1 MKVDHIIIK
10 IINSTDYNSRIIKIY
25 LCFYNFSLSYTVN
38 ALFFNDDTIH
48 QILEDEGKFNF
59 IYQLPQII
67 YSSIVSYFLGML
79 LDFLSLSEDNI
90 LEFKGERDINKVKI
104 KGKALIKTLKIK
116 FLIFFILSFIILLLF
131 WYYLICFCVVYK
143 NTQYHLIKDSLIGF
157 ITGLLTPFG
166 TKIIAVIFRYYSL
179 KCKHKY
185 LYTISNILQI
195 FI

>member
-1 MKVDHIIIK
+1 MI
-10 IINSTDYNSRIIKIY
+10 
-25 LCFYNFSLSYTVN
+25 
-38 ALFFNDDTIH
+38 
-48 QILEDEGKFNF
+48 
-59 IYQLPQII
+59 
-67 YSSIVSYFLGML
+67 
-79 LDFLSLSEDNI
+79 LDFLALSEDNI
-90 LEFKGERDINKVKI
+90 LEFKSEKDVNKIKKKEKTLVKI
-104 KGKALIKTLKIK
+104 LKIK
-116 FLIFFILSFIILLLF
+116 FLIFFILSFLILVFF

-166 TKIIAVIFRYYSL
+166 TKIIAVIFRLYGL

>member
-1 MKVDHIIIK
+1 MI
-10 IINSTDYNSRIIKIY
+10 
-25 LCFYNFSLSYTVN
+25 
-38 ALFFNDDTIH
+38 
-48 QILEDEGKFNF
+48 
-59 IYQLPQII
+59 
-67 YSSIVSYFLGML
+67 
-79 LDFLSLSEDNI
+79 LDFLALSEDNI
-90 LEFKGERDINKVKI
+90 LELKAEKGVNKIKK

-116 FLIFFILSFIILLLF
+116 FLLFFILSFFILLLF

-157 ITGLLTPFG
+157 VTGLLTPFG
-166 TKIIAVIFRYYSL
+166 TKIIAVIFRYYGL